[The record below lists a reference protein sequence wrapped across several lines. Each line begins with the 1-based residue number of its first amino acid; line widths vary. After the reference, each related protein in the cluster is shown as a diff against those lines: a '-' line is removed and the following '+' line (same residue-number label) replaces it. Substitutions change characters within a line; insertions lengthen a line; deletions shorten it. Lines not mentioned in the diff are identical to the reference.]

1 MASPAE
7 SLAAAFERQAQTELP
22 PDGVDVALA
31 VAHGRRTVRK
41 RRTAVSMAMTG
52 ALAAVAAL
60 AWTAAAHGPGHAV
73 GPVAPA
79 PAPAPSTASAAPTV
93 TTTQIFRSGPN
104 GPDPL
109 TVQASFGWLPP
120 GMPISGYGANPDADW
135 TEAGAALGPGGTVV
149 STMVQLMTEATDSSD
164 PTTAP
169 PDPADVVPNQTLNGH
184 PVEFKQVDSASAGS
198 LGSEYL
204 TWLSPSGQQV
214 WLFYSFKQN
223 QAPGVDVLMHMART
237 VTYGTAQVPL
247 PVSVAGLAG
256 AGHGLIVENI
266 GAFQMHEPSQV
277 TLDDDGMTIGVY
289 YGLFTLNDLPGYG
302 MGTTEYAWATRTVGG
317 VSVAVVIR
325 NDDGTSPP
333 DTSKLGTAQQI
344 LDRVTYYGSDQT
356 AWTTDV
362 LRN

>member
-7 SLAAAFERQAQTELP
+7 NLAAAFERQAQTDLP

-79 PAPAPSTASAAPTV
+79 PAPSTASAAPTV
-93 TTTQIFRSGPN
+93 TSTQIFHSGPN

-109 TVQASFGWLPP
+109 AVQASFGWLPP
-120 GMPISGYGANPDADW
+120 GMPISGYGSNPDADW
-135 TEAGAALGPGGTVV
+135 TEAGAALGPSDTVV
-149 STMVQLMTEATDSSD
+149 STMVQLMTEATNTSD
-164 PTTAP
+164 PTTVPTDSANL
-169 PDPADVVPNQTLNGH
+169 VPNQTLNGH
-184 PVEFKQVDSASAGS
+184 PVEFDQVDSASAGS
-198 LGSEYL
+198 LGNEYL
-204 TWLSPSGQQV
+204 KWLSPSGQQV
-214 WLFYSFKQN
+214 WLFYSFKQH
-223 QAPGVDVLMHMART
+223 QEPGVDVLMHMART
-237 VTYGTAQVPL
+237 VTYGTKQIPL

-256 AGHGLIVENI
+256 AGHGLITVNI

-277 TLDDDGMTIGVY
+277 TLDDDGMTIDIY
-289 YGLFTLNDLPGYG
+289 YGLFTPEDLADRST
-302 MGTTEYAWATRTVGG
+302 GTIEYASATRTVGG
-317 VSVAVVIR
+317 ISVAVMIR

-333 DTSKLGTAQQI
+333 NTSKLGTAQQI